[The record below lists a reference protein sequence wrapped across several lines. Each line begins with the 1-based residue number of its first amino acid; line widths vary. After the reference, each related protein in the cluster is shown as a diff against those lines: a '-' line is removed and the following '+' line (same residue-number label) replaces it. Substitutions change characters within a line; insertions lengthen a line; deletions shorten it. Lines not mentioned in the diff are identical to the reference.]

1 MPDIGRPK
9 AGSQL
14 FPIQTCRGGVTNV
27 KRSVAL
33 IVAVVFGIG
42 TAGLAAAQTASPALA
57 QTPAPA
63 PAPATTPAP
72 VQKPA
77 ESKPKSMEAKQTKQ
91 AQGTVK
97 SASADSL
104 VVAGKEKSGG
114 SKEMKDAEWTFAV
127 DSKTAIRKSGKAIT
141 AADLKPGDTVQ
152 VRYMDQAGKAT
163 AVAIQ
168 VKPTTAA
175 AKPAEKK

>member
-1 MPDIGRPK
+1 
-9 AGSQL
+9 
-14 FPIQTCRGGVTNV
+14 VTNV

-42 TAGLAAAQTASPALA
+42 TAGLAAAQTASPA

-63 PAPATTPAP
+63 PAPATAPAP
-72 VQKPA
+72 AQKPA
-77 ESKPKSMEAKQTKQ
+77 ETKQKSMDTKKTKH
-91 AQGTVK
+91 AQGIVK

-104 VVAGKEKSGG
+104 VIAGKEKSPGT
-114 SKEMKDAEWTFAV
+114 KEMKDTEWTFAV

-152 VRYMDQAGKAT
+152 VRYMDQGGKAT